1 MTKKA
6 LIAGWGQLPRLWA
19 EKAAAQAENFIVI
32 KIAEEITAEFSDL
45 DCAEYTVNLTQ
56 LGEIL
61 QILEEEE
68 IEEAIWLGK
77 IQKAHLFNDFNP
89 DQKLQQLLKQ
99 LPELNDDTI
108 LMALALE
115 FINSGVKILPQTYLL
130 EEQLAEP
137 GILAGKVDSELKRDL
152 VFAFETA
159 YNLGR
164 FDIGQTALVKGGA
177 VMALEAIEGTDEAIK
192 RAAKFGGPG
201 IVMAKCSKRNQ
212 DIRFDLPTVGLK
224 TLENLI
230 EAEAGA
236 LIIEADKTFILNK
249 EEFCRRAAAEGIV
262 VAAAEYNNCLLYT
275 SPSPRD

>member
-19 EKAAAQAENFIVI
+19 ERAAAQAEDFIVI
-32 KIAEEITAEFSDL
+32 RIAEEITAEFSDL

-61 QILEEEE
+61 QLLEDEE

-89 DQKLQQLLKQ
+89 DQKLKQLLTQ
-99 LPELNDDTI
+99 LPDLNDDTI
-108 LMALALE
+108 LMGLALE

-130 EEQLAEP
+130 EDQLAEP
-137 GILAGKVDSELKRDL
+137 GILAGEVDSELKRDL
-152 VFAFETA
+152 IFAFETA

-164 FDIGQTALVKGGA
+164 FDIGQTALVKDGA

-201 IVMAKCSKRNQ
+201 VVMAKCSKKNQ

-262 VAAAEYNNCLLYT
+262 IAAAEYNKEELIL
-275 SPSPRD
+275 PWQK

>member
-19 EKAAAQAENFIVI
+19 EKAAAQAEDFIVI

-61 QILEEEE
+61 QLLKEEE

-77 IQKAHLFNDFNP
+77 IQKANLFNDFNP
-89 DQKLQQLLKQ
+89 DQKLKQLLQQL
-99 LPELNDDTI
+99 PDLNDDTI

-130 EEQLAEP
+130 EDQLAEP
-137 GILAGKVDSELKRDL
+137 GILAGEVDSELKRDL
-152 VFAFETA
+152 IFAFETA

-164 FDIGQTALVKGGA
+164 FDIGQTALVKDGA

-201 IVMAKCSKRNQ
+201 VVMAKCSKKNQ

-262 VAAAEYNNCLLYT
+262 IAAAEYNKEELIL
-275 SPSPRD
+275 PWQK